1 MRLRRSR
8 TREVGA
14 AALCC
19 VAVAGCGGSGNPAFK
34 LPPAQRVCSQAAKAA
49 RSVLGAGVSVRI
61 TDRDPTNIECLLVRS
76 GVRTEIVAQ
85 ATAQAWVVYGTATVH
100 LQQVYGPTS
109 MHQAGELPRILQ
121 IPGALAS
128 WVPAQ
133 QEVIATNGTL
143 STGGSFLTVTV
154 TREPKHWNL
163 GMKLTAAVAKAV
175 LPVAPR
181 GPRPAAPS
189 G

>member
-1 MRLRRSR
+1 M
-8 TREVGA
+8 
-14 AALCC
+14 
-19 VAVAGCGGSGNPAFK
+19 AGCGGSGNPASK

-61 TDRDPTNIECLLVRS
+61 TDRDPTNIECLLLRS
-76 GVRTEIVAQ
+76 GVRTEIVSQ

-100 LQQVYGPTS
+100 LE
-109 MHQAGELPRILQ
+109 QAFGAGSVHEPGHLPRTLQ

-128 WVPAQ
+128 WVPDQ

-154 TREPKHWNL
+154 TREPKDWNL

-181 GPRPAAPS
+181 GPSPAASS